1 MRGFKPKKDLVEGIG
16 QEKSSIKQDFDFLD
30 FTELQKVM
38 LETLEVYSRDLEKQ
52 IEAKRTQYEAERK
65 RADSINF
72 KLLPPTVALNLK
84 YNPLRL

>member
-1 MRGFKPKKDLVEGIG
+1 
-16 QEKSSIKQDFDFLD
+16 
-30 FTELQKVM
+30 M

-84 YNPLRL
+84 YNPLRYDILNIMTSKSNMTSYDVHDVCINYSLTLI

>member
-1 MRGFKPKKDLVEGIG
+1 
-16 QEKSSIKQDFDFLD
+16 
-30 FTELQKVM
+30 M

-52 IEAKRTQYEAERK
+52 IEAKRTQYEAEQK

>member
-1 MRGFKPKKDLVEGIG
+1 
-16 QEKSSIKQDFDFLD
+16 
-30 FTELQKVM
+30 M

-84 YNPLRL
+84 YNPLRYSKYFDVKVQYELI

>member
-1 MRGFKPKKDLVEGIG
+1 MRGFKPKKDLVEEIG
-16 QEKSSIKQDFDFLD
+16 NEKAQKIRLWLFIII
-30 FTELQKVM
+30 ELLKVM

-52 IEAKRTQYEAERK
+52 IEAKRSQYEAERK

>member
-1 MRGFKPKKDLVEGIG
+1 
-16 QEKSSIKQDFDFLD
+16 
-30 FTELQKVM
+30 M